1 MEINLFFK
9 QIPLSAFAAPAPLS
23 AEPQA
28 VNLYHLSQTQF
39 STFLQ
44 QHSLFCTNKSTYV
57 QHLSWQGDT
66 GCIYKL
72 TITNIRITEN
82 LIWARLYC
90 TCPLLFNGWSVSRE
104 VRPQPFFLVE
114 PSLTKSVLY
123 LISISSWNSYSNES
137 SSNHAHLRV
146 RTSQCQLKPIA
157 ESERPR
163 VTHNLIW
170 ANTNSQAYTTD
181 ETIKIK

>member
-1 MEINLFFK
+1 MGTTVLVRYCLMDGACHERFDPNLFF
-9 QIPLSAFAAPAPLS
+9 
-23 AEPQA
+23 
-28 VNLYHLSQTQF
+28 
-39 STFLQ
+39 
-44 QHSLFCTNKSTYV
+44 
-57 QHLSWQGDT
+57 W
-66 GCIYKL
+66 
-72 TITNIRITEN
+72 
-82 LIWARLYC
+82 
-90 TCPLLFNGWSVSRE
+90 
-104 VRPQPFFLVE
+104 VE

-123 LISISSWNSYSNES
+123 LISISSWNSNSNES

-181 ETIKIK
+181 ETIKIKKLKTTSKCLGSAVSSTPWSLNCQSVPLNNSAKLKPNHVWEGHMQLLGFRNKTTSSSNYSHGSFYGVRTKHPLPQFYCTRILP